1 MKKNLIDQTAA
12 LSYSLGTSIVHFA
25 MAVTIKF
32 IKPLDINHSSLAGMD
47 SAKDVDQACL
57 LEAAEWD
64 FLIQFSFYVHIVLCL
79 TNIYREIFSA

>member
-1 MKKNLIDQTAA
+1 M
-12 LSYSLGTSIVHFA
+12 SYSLGTSIVHLA

-32 IKPLDINHSSLAGMD
+32 IKPLDIESKTLTAMD
-47 SAKDVDQACL
+47 PTKSPDRVCL

-64 FLIQFSFYVHIVLCL
+64 FLIKFSFIVHVMLCL